1 MSMYSDE
8 IKNTHDLEMNAMAP
22 TRCRKCKYSGGDLG
36 RFPCQTEK
44 QTNPMNTQSTGESEG
59 WEETWRSGRMLQA
72 CHCDSC
78 HEQIKSFISQTITTV
93 RREEREKVVR
103 ILESMTRELDP
114 EVESKKPKY
123 TKDWKYRTE
132 VQAWGATLE
141 TAAIQMLKN

>member
-103 ILESMTRELDP
+103 ILEAMIKIEASIPIPQIRGD
-114 EVESKKPKY
+114 S
-123 TKDWKYRTE
+123 YRMGHNK
-132 VQAWGATLE
+132 ALSD
-141 TAAIQMLKN
+141 AITDIKGEGKV